1 MRVTKLCVRESCV
14 RVCVCERVV
23 CVCDNVV
30 CEGVVCVCDN
40 VVGDKMCERVA
51 CSELNQLHWLTQ
63 LMPVVFSGRIC
74 RSITKI
80 HENPQGSQDMFPKN
94 YCPNSSD
101 MF

>member
-1 MRVTKLCVRESCV
+1 MTMLSVKELC
-14 RVCVCERVV
+14 
-23 CVCDNVV
+23 
-30 CEGVVCVCDN
+30 VCVCDN

>member
-1 MRVTKLCVRESCV
+1 MTMLSVKELY
-14 RVCVCERVV
+14 
-23 CVCDNVV
+23 
-30 CEGVVCVCDN
+30 VCDN

-63 LMPVVFSGRIC
+63 LMPVVISGRIC
-74 RSITKI
+74 RNITKI
-80 HENPQGSQDMFPKN
+80 HEKPQGSQDMFPKN